1 MCFLNKWINP
11 QQFSE
16 AHITI
21 HIMLVGGRARIW
33 AYADS
38 RSFHVGDQYAVQ
50 SRAIFISCLIYCR
63 YEAHLCKMLNNKI
76 AVICRQCE
84 RCEKKGLE
92 ELQVMEMWVNTYKST
107 RAVLAHT
114 KWLIHVNYYCHC
126 YYCYVTVVIFIIF
139 NESYVNHTLIKCSH
153 LDWSGQSW
161 FHELDGSYALDR
173 MWAGGDRRG
182 HTWDEKSP
190 INMEGE
196 VKNVC
201 SLFFRQHG
209 DQYVWCKRGVWVTRE
224 SKD

>member
-38 RSFHVGDQYAVQ
+38 HSFRVGDQYAVQ

-139 NESYVNHTLIKCSH
+139 NESYEPYSNKVFASGLKWSELVSWTRWFLCLGQNVDRWGQERTYLRWEESYKHGGWGKKCVFPVLQTAWRSIC
-153 LDWSGQSW
+153 LVQKGCM
-161 FHELDGSYALDR
+161 GY
-173 MWAGGDRRG
+173 
-182 HTWDEKSP
+182 
-190 INMEGE
+190 
-196 VKNVC
+196 
-201 SLFFRQHG
+201 
-209 DQYVWCKRGVWVTRE
+209 
-224 SKD
+224 